1 MKRLILSILA
11 VFAIAAVVGC
21 SSSNTAGP
29 TPTPTPTFTPTPTVA
44 PTLMPTLTPTSTLV
58 PTPTPTPSDNTAL
71 QGRWT
76 TTTGNM
82 TVTYTFSGDSWSMV
96 ASSALTLHL
105 VTQLAGTFT
114 LSSAANPKT
123 IDMLVSSSPSSPGMA
138 GTTLLGIYQL
148 SGTNLTLSVG
158 YSGDRPTSFTNESRL
173 DLVKQ

>member
-1 MKRLILSILA
+1 VKRFILSILVVLA
-11 VFAIAAVVGC
+11 VATVVVGC
-21 SSSNTAGP
+21 TPSSN
-29 TPTPTPTFTPTPTVA
+29 
-44 PTLMPTLTPTSTLV
+44 
-58 PTPTPTPSDNTAL
+58 SDLQQL

-105 VTQLAGTFT
+105 VSQLAGTFT

-123 IDMLVSSSPSSPGMA
+123 IDMLVSSSPSWPEMA

-148 SGTNLTLSVG
+148 SGTNLTLAVG
-158 YSGDRPTSFTNESRL
+158 YSGDRPTSFTDESRL
-173 DLVKQ
+173 DLVRQ